1 MVHRGPV
8 ALDLK
13 PFEQVSRE
21 MRDKLG
27 PTIGDGVD
35 REAVEL
41 PNVPVVQL
49 SSLIR
54 RDIRSSG
61 DKVSHFRKA
70 VNTHKDRVIPVRG
83 WQFDDEVH
91 RDRLPR
97 PSGNKERLE
106 IAKGSAAWD
115 FIAYTG
121 LAGVDVLIDKLSHP
135 RPIEVSF
142 QQFQSL
148 LLSQMPSSFGV
159 MVFLKDI
166 SLYLVDSR
174 NIHASFVQD
183 HSVRVR
189 GERLEIWRIL
199 IASR

>member
-1 MVHRGPV
+1 MVRRRPV

-13 PFEQVSRE
+13 QFEQVSSE

-54 RDIRSSG
+54 RDIRGSG

-70 VNTHKDRVIPVRG
+70 VNTYKDRVIPVRG

-91 RDRLPR
+91 RDGLPR
-97 PSGNKERLE
+97 PSGNRKRLE
-106 IAKGSAAWD
+106 IAKGCAAWD
-115 FIAYTG
+115 FIAYTS
-121 LAGVDVLIDKLSHP
+121 LAGVDV
-135 RPIEVSF
+135 
-142 QQFQSL
+142 
-148 LLSQMPSSFGV
+148 
-159 MVFLKDI
+159 
-166 SLYLVDSR
+166 
-174 NIHASFVQD
+174 FV
-183 HSVRVR
+183 
-189 GERLEIWRIL
+189 
-199 IASR
+199 